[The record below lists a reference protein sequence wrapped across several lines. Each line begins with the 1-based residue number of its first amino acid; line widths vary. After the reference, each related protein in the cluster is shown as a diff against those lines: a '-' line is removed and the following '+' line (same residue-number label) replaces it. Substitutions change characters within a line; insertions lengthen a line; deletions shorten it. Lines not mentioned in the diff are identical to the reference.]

1 MSRAIDVV
9 PRLTESVVRVDRP
22 CTRQSRRRVDCRSA
36 TIKNDKSRKNACE
49 SFSRRLFA
57 SRVVR
62 RKDGQNTSAWNLLK
76 LRHDVDNVLARRSK
90 ELRDQL
96 TRLGGETSRAKGGRG
111 GALRGRKV
119 PVKFRDRSGNTW
131 AGRGAM
137 PVWLRAKIK
146 AGAKL
151 QDFAVDKK
159 AAPRKGRKQRR
170 GRRAKR

>member
-1 MSRAIDVV
+1 LIVAQRQSKTTNQEKMLASLSRAAYLLREWFGGKMAKTRLRGMSID
-9 PRLTESVVRVDRP
+9 E
-22 CTRQSRRRVDCRSA
+22 
-36 TIKNDKSRKNACE
+36 
-49 SFSRRLFA
+49 
-57 SRVVR
+57 
-62 RKDGQNTSAWNLLK
+62 LLK